1 MQPFQV
7 NALNFARAF
16 SEQKRDNDSHFFM
29 LPESAPQWMHEA
41 TRSAHDDELPND
53 WRFSM
58 VRSIA
63 YAIAECESIDNAR
76 DDAMEVA
83 DRLAD
88 IYTGQLL
95 NWYAELPSRLDY
107 CDRYRDEFGADAADT
122 TLSHL
127 MAAQAYAIEQMIHM
141 ILNACEARAV
151 EIELFPV

>member
-1 MQPFQV
+1 MQRFQV

-16 SEQKRDNDSHFFM
+16 KEQTRDDSSHFFT
-29 LPESAPQWMHEA
+29 LPESAPQWMTEA
-41 TRSAHDDELPND
+41 LKTAHDKELPND
-53 WRFSM
+53 WRFAM
-58 VRSIA
+58 VRAIA
-63 YAIAECESIDNAR
+63 YAVAECKSIDNAR
-76 DDAMEVA
+76 EDAMEVA

-107 CDRYRDEFGADAADT
+107 CDQYRKQFGADAADT

-127 MAAQAYAIEQMIHM
+127 MAAQAYAIEQMIHV

>member
-127 MAAQAYAIEQMIHM
+127 MAAQAYAIEQMIHV